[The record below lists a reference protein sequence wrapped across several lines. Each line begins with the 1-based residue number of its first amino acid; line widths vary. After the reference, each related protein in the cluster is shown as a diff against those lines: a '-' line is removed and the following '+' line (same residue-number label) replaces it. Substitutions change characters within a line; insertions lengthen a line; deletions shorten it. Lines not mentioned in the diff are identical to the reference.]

1 MRMDVIMAERSRV
14 RSALA
19 CLDRAIKSHE
29 ALLAVGANDRS
40 VADDL
45 ARWRHEYEQLSGRLT
60 FIDDTV
66 RRGLGSKAS
75 G

>member
-29 ALLAVGANDRS
+29 ALSAVGASEKS

-45 ARWRHEYEQLSGRLT
+45 ARLRYEYEQLTGRLT
-60 FIDDTV
+60 FIDDAE
-66 RRGLGSKAS
+66 RRRLEGKARV
-75 G
+75 